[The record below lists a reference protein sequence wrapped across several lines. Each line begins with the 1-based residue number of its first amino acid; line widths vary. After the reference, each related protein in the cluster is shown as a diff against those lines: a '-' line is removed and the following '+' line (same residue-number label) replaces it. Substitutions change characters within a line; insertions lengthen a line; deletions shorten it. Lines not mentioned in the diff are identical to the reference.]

1 MRAAD
6 VDLLIGLL
14 FVEKLNLLF
23 GDPLNSTS
31 KYSRSVQKL
40 HSMEKEKGKFAQKFH
55 PWRDTFLG
63 WYLAYGSVDEEQYLC
78 MDDSPPLVVV
88 LIGV

>member
-31 KYSRSVQKL
+31 KYSRSLQKL

-55 PWRDTFLG
+55 P
-63 WYLAYGSVDEEQYLC
+63 
-78 MDDSPPLVVV
+78 
-88 LIGV
+88 